1 MNKLAW
7 TVAAAMLS
15 AACAACAA
23 SAASDAPG
31 TSGASDAG
39 AIYEW
44 VDDSGR
50 MHASDTVPEKY
61 KSVAKRIDPNRAR
74 LPAGEQEEAERQAAA
89 LKAKAASAVALS
101 PNSTAAQGGAARP
114 GYLSASTPAPDTAEC
129 AAWRRQV
136 AASRECFVA
145 FSNRHGSSGLRSC
158 SNEPDPP
165 PPAGCAPEASR

>member
-7 TVAAAMLS
+7 AVASALLS
-15 AACAACAA
+15 AACAA
-23 SAASDAPG
+23 SAASDTPG
-31 TSGASDAG
+31 TGAAADAG

-44 VDDSGR
+44 VDDGGR

-61 KSVAKRIDPNRAR
+61 KSVARRIDPNRTR
-74 LPAGEQEEAERQAAA
+74 LPPDEQEEAGRQAAA
-89 LKAKAASAVALS
+89 LKAKAASAVSLS
-101 PNSTAAQGGAARP
+101 PNTAAARGGAARP

-158 SNEPDPP
+158 SNEPDPS
-165 PPAGCAPEASR
+165 PPAGCASEASR